1 MSEDSGERINPHMSN
16 EDAVA
21 RLVHMPHYRNAA
33 AGGSFGSSS
42 AGMPSDSVA
51 STRIVT
57 EQCAKTRAGNMGLP
71 SDILTAQ
78 AMTLDAVFTEM
89 LKRSGAN
96 IGEYP
101 EAAER
106 YMRMAMKAQAQC
118 RTSIE
123 ALSKMHQPRE
133 QVVRHVHV
141 YEGGQAV
148 VAEQLHMHGPGMRND
163 GRTEQPHEPCATAPS
178 SPALSSPNPFGNGVP
193 VPSNAERA
201 LSHTWREVDG
211 GAEG

>member
-1 MSEDSGERINPHMSN
+1 MADDSRERINPTMSN

-21 RLVHMPHYRNAA
+21 RLVHLPHYRNAA
-33 AGGSFGSSS
+33 AGGTFGSSS
-42 AGMPSDSVA
+42 AGMTSDSVA

-57 EQCAKTRAGNMGLP
+57 EQCAKTRAGNLALP

-96 IGEYP
+96 MGEYP

-163 GRTEQPHEPCATAPS
+163 GRTEQPHEPRATAPS
-178 SPALSSPNPFGNGVP
+178 SPALSSPDPLGDGVP
-193 VPSNAERA
+193 VPGNAERA
-201 LSHTWREVDG
+201 VSHTWREIDG

>member
-1 MSEDSGERINPHMSN
+1 MAEDSSKWINPDMSN

-42 AGMPSDSVA
+42 AGLPSDGVA
-51 STRIVT
+51 STKIVT
-57 EQCAKTRAGNMGLP
+57 EQCARTRGGNMGLP

-89 LKRSGAN
+89 LKRAGSN
-96 IGEYP
+96 IGQYP

-148 VAEQLHMHGPGMRND
+148 VAEQLHMHGPGMKND
-163 GRTEQPHEPCATAPS
+163 GRTEQPHEPRSATPS
-178 SPALSSPNPFGNGVP
+178 SAALSSPDPFGNGVP
-193 VPSNAERA
+193 VPSDGKRA
-201 LSHTWREVDG
+201 VSHTWREVDG